1 MLIMTDGLIITSDV
15 VMDFYHQ
22 FLREAAEFLDA
33 KLDQIDA
40 AAAVCD
46 DPETFG
52 QFERFEYVAGLGFVA
67 CQEYITAVSA
77 SSGKRGKTL
86 HAGPRV
92 GDNFLAELVN
102 AGANYWKHHHEWTN
116 PPRDKASLRTA
127 ELLRSAGVDPYE
139 TYVVANLIA
148 VLAGDH
154 SSRFAPVVQ
163 RLTVWRDDVLG
174 LISDQPKRA
183 P

>member
-1 MLIMTDGLIITSDV
+1 MLIMTDGLMITSDV

-40 AAAVCD
+40 AAAACD

-102 AGANYWKHHHEWTN
+102 AGANYWKHHHDWTN
-116 PPRDKASLRTA
+116 PPRDKELRTA

-148 VLAGDH
+148 LLAGDD